1 MFLEQV
7 VFGNGERV
15 DLGDAAG
22 GGREVGCVTQ
32 GAARQLFFEDEGIR
46 ESFGSRVY
54 VVWLWDDTGGGE

>member
-7 VFGNGERV
+7 VFGDGERV

-54 VVWLWDDTGGGE
+54 IGWLWGDAGGDE